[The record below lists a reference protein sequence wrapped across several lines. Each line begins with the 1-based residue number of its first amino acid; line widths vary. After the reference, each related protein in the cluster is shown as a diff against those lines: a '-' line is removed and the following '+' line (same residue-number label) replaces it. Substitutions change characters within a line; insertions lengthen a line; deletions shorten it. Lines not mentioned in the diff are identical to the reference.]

1 MVFVVACWGLV
12 FVGIAE
18 VLPYLDS
25 LQLVT
30 IRFIMISAVFGA
42 IFLLVPRLR
51 PRFRSKRDIALF
63 AVAGLF
69 GVPGSQLP
77 TVHGQN
83 YLSPPLVA
91 LIVTSAPAWVAA
103 LSAVILKER
112 VSKVQA
118 IGFVIAVTGTSV
130 IVLTGAGSSPLSVD
144 NPWGAAVTLLNPVC
158 WATYT
163 LIARRFTRDYAIVTA
178 VGTSMIA
185 GSIWLIPLLP
195 HSLGSIGDVPPAAWA
210 WLTFLTLGG
219 TVVPYMI
226 WSRSLSLLTATT
238 TTAYMYVIPLA
249 ALLWSWL
256 ILGLHPTVLA
266 LTGGLVVI
274 TGVSVIQIGQRR
286 SQSAVP
292 N

>member
-51 PRFRSKRDIALF
+51 PRFRSKRDVALF

-112 VSKVQA
+112 VSKLQA
-118 IGFVIAVTGTSV
+118 LGFVIAVTGTSV
-130 IVLTGAGSSPLSVD
+130 IVLTGAGSSRLSVD

-195 HSLGSIGDVPPAAWA
+195 HSLGSIGDIPPSAWA

-226 WSRSLSLLTATT
+226 WSRSLSVLTATT

-249 ALLWSWL
+249 ALLWSWF

-274 TGVSVIQIGQRR
+274 TGVSVIQVGQRR
-286 SQSAVP
+286 SQSSVP